1 FERSERSERSELR
14 DGPRARAPQGSRSAA
29 ETASMKRCRLPGRA
43 FAAPPRPLALAR
55 NPQPA
60 TRTLKIADGGL
71 QAAFPVR
78 LKAIA

>member
-1 FERSERSERSELR
+1 HRQLLAEFVWQADNVSHSLQVCGNFAVLQVIDCGISRM
-14 DGPRARAPQGSRSAA
+14 AGS
-29 ETASMKRCRLPGRA
+29 
-43 FAAPPRPLALAR
+43 